1 MSYFSAKDI
10 LWVLEAKV
18 IDFMVSFF
26 GEKVVEVLGCAFI
39 SICHTEDTILKMS
52 GSSWPKSDRFDDV
65 LS

>member
-26 GEKVVEVLGCAFI
+26 GEKVVEVLGCAFEQI
-39 SICHTEDTILKMS
+39 VPFLA
-52 GSSWPKSDRFDDV
+52 
-65 LS
+65 